1 MLRILLRLPF
11 HLYASSYLI
20 LVTLAYTVAHAAP
33 AEDEPLLL
41 ANMFDTTLIRGDG
54 NVELNGLLASSGS
67 AILPGHY
74 VFDVQINND
83 RIGKRSIELI
93 KQGSPSK
100 VIPCITADLLYELEL
115 KPASIESLVAAST
128 STCLDLALLDTQA
141 QATYD
146 SNQMLLQVSIPQS
159 YMQIGKR
166 GYVDPS
172 LWDYG
177 VNAAF
182 VNYRANMRRD
192 SYYGT
197 SKNSY
202 YLGLTNGLNLGGW
215 RLRNE
220 SNLSKASTGSTQFR
234 SNRTYLQHDVTALQS
249 QFSVGELYSN
259 STIFDSVRFRGIQLS
274 SDEGMWA
281 DSERGYTPVVR
292 GIAETNATVEVR
304 QNGYLITSVTV
315 PPGPF
320 TLSDLTP
327 SGSNG
332 DLEITIIEADG
343 RKRSFIQAYA
353 SLPLMVKRG
362 ILRYSV
368 ELGRYKSSDRSLPS
382 PNFGSFSATYGL
394 TDTLTIAGGVQAAS
408 NFQAL
413 NMGLGTNT
421 PIGAVSLDLTHSRS
435 TVAGHTN
442 SGQSLRALYTKTL
455 TKTNT
460 TFTLAAYRYSTS
472 GYRNFDNHVYEAR
485 RYTSNAYAQSRAGY
499 LPRSRMD
506 VTLSQQLGNTG
517 QYGSLYLNANY
528 ENYWNQ
534 QRANSI
540 SAGYG
545 HSWGKVAY
553 NINYSRSTSR
563 APNSASYNHNQ
574 LMLTV
579 SIPLG
584 TEQYSPRLYASSVR
598 SKEGTSTTAN
608 LTGYVPGTQYTNYS
622 LQAAR
627 SQQGD
632 NSAAISLHSNLPM
645 ASIGANYSTGKN
657 YHSYG
662 MNAAGAVVA
671 HAGGVNLTREVGD
684 SFALVEIEGV
694 QGIGLGNNLPT
705 SGRNSYVIYPH
716 AQPYKVNTVR
726 LDASTLHAD
735 TELDTMIQTIIPR
748 RGAIVHTSFSGYS
761 GRRVQMR
768 FNWAG
773 GQLPLGASVTDHTD
787 RQVGLV
793 DNNGQALL
801 LLNQNGGT
809 LKIAWQEGQCEVN
822 YQLPEPDPTRY
833 YEKMTETCL

>member
-1 MLRILLRLPF
+1 MVRIPLRLLI
-11 HLYASSYLI
+11 HVYASCYLI
-20 LVTLAYTVAHAAP
+20 SVSLTPSAAYAASSNDDSLV
-33 AEDEPLLL
+33 L
-41 ANMFDTTLIRGDG
+41 ANLFDTTLIRGDG
-54 NVELNGLLASSGS
+54 NVELNGLLANSGS
-67 AILPGHY
+67 AILPGSY
-74 VFDVQINND
+74 VFDVQINTD
-83 RIGKRSIELI
+83 FIGKRTIELI
-93 KQGSPSK
+93 TQGSPSK
-100 VIPCITADLLYELEL
+100 VVPCITADLLYELGL
-115 KPASIESLVAAST
+115 KPASIETLLRSST
-128 STCLDLALLDTQA
+128 TACLDLAQLDTQA

-146 SNQMLLQVSIPQS
+146 SGQMLLQVSIPQS
-159 YMQIGKR
+159 HMQSGKR

-182 VNYRANMRRD
+182 VNYRANTRRD

-197 SKNSY
+197 TRNSY

-220 SNLSKASTGSTQFR
+220 SNFSKSSAGSTQFR
-234 SNRTYLQHDVTALQS
+234 SNRTYLQHDVTALKS

-259 STIFDSVRFRGIQLS
+259 ADIFNSVRFQGIQLA
-274 SDEGMWA
+274 SDEAMWA

-304 QNGYLITSVTV
+304 QNGYLLTSVPV

-320 TLSDLTP
+320 VLSDLTP

-353 SLPLMVKRG
+353 SLALMVKRG
-362 ILRYSV
+362 IFRYSL
-368 ELGRYKSSDRSLPS
+368 ELGRYKSTDNSLDS
-382 PNFGSFSATYGL
+382 PNFGSASLIYGL
-394 TDTLTIAGGVQAAS
+394 TDTLTIAGGLQAAS

-413 NMGLGTNT
+413 NVGLGTNT
-421 PIGAVSLDLTHSRS
+421 PIGAVSLDLTNSRS
-435 TVAGHTN
+435 TVAGKTN
-442 SGQSLRALYTKTL
+442 RGQSLRALYTKTL

-460 TFTLAAYRYSTS
+460 TFTLAAYRYSTR
-472 GYRNFDNHVYEAR
+472 GYRSFDNHVYDSQRTHDAYSQAR
-485 RYTSNAYAQSRAGY
+485 SRYQ
-499 LPRSRMD
+499 PRSRLD

-517 QYGSLYLNANY
+517 QYGSVYLNANY

-534 QRANSI
+534 ERANSI

-545 HSWGKVAY
+545 NSWGKIAY
-553 NINYSRSTSR
+553 NINYSRSTTR

-584 TEQYSPRLYASSVR
+584 TEQYSPRLYASTVR
-598 SKEGTSTTAN
+598 TKEGTSTTAN
-608 LTGYVPGTQYTNYS
+608 LTGNLPGTQYTNYS

-627 SQQGD
+627 SQQGH
-632 NSAAISLHSNLPM
+632 NSAAVSLYSNLPI
-645 ASIGANYSTGKN
+645 ASVGANYSTGKN
-657 YHSYG
+657 FHSYG
-662 MNAAGAVVA
+662 VNAAGAIVV
-671 HAGGVNLTREVGD
+671 HAGGINLTREVGD
-684 SFALVEIEGV
+684 SFALVEIDGVEGV
-694 QGIGLGNNLPT
+694 GLGNNLPR
-705 SGRNSYVIYPH
+705 SGYNSYVIYPH
-716 AQPYKVNTVR
+716 AQPYRVNTVR
-726 LDASTLHAD
+726 LDSNTLHAD
-735 TELDTMIQTIIPR
+735 TELNSMVQTIVPR
-748 RGAIVHTSFSGYS
+748 RGAIVHTAFNGYS

-768 FNWAG
+768 FNWPG

-801 LLNQNGGT
+801 LLSQDNGT
-809 LKIAWQEGQCEVN
+809 LKIAWQEGQCEVG
-822 YQLPEPDPTRY
+822 YQLPDPDPTRY
-833 YEKMTETCL
+833 YDKTTETCL